1 MLARILSIVGLASA
15 GLLLIL
21 VTTTTPESS
30 GAMGILAVFILTY
43 STILCLLTFVM
54 WLLAKITNR
63 LGNDLRLLKKP
74 YSFSLKRSY
83 YYSSVIALAPVI
95 IISLQ
100 AVGGVGI
107 YDLGLIIIFVGLGCL
122 YVSRRVA

>member
-1 MLARILSIVGLASA
+1 MLARILTIVGLVST

-21 VTTTTPESS
+21 LTTTTPENT
-30 GAMGILAVFILTY
+30 GAFGILTVFVLIY
-43 STILCLLTFVM
+43 IVVLCALTFVI
-54 WLLAKITNR
+54 WALAKVINK
-63 LGNDLRLLKKP
+63 LGSELGALKKP
-74 YSFSLKRSY
+74 YVFSIKKSY

-107 YDLGLIIIFVGLGCL
+107 YDLGLVLVFIVLGCL
-122 YVSRRVA
+122 YISRRMA